1 MLSDPSGPCLH
12 DEIDLVAAVI
22 YHMPAVATGEWE
34 RAPAVEA
41 I

>member
-1 MLSDPSGPCLH
+1 MLNVPSGSCLH

-22 YHMPAVATGEWE
+22 YHKPAVATGEWK
-34 RAPAVEA
+34 AVPAVEA